1 MAHAIDKA
9 QASLIAAYSSPNE
22 TKQFEHL
29 VPSPKVSSDGT
40 LDTTAKTQYL
50 SQLRASTKKLQEDI
64 NTYLTQKMEEDKRAG
79 ADTVQGKTADEV
91 EEENYGEAP
100 AGEDDDAAT

>member
-1 MAHAIDKA
+1 MAHSTDKA
-9 QASLIAAYSSPNE
+9 QASLIAAYTSPNE

-29 VPSPKVSSDGT
+29 VPSPQVDSDGNV
-40 LDTTAKTQYL
+40 DTTAKTEYL

-64 NTYLTQKMEEDKRAG
+64 NTYLTQKMEEDKKAG
-79 ADTVQGKTADEV
+79 AETIKGKTADEV

-100 AGEDDDAAT
+100 AGEDEDTAT